1 MKSLRQCK
9 GKNQAGLPC
18 QKASQCD
25 EDLCWSHNPKN
36 RAERV
41 RTASRGGRGR
51 VNREAAEAKEYLRQ
65 LRDDVRSGTCPP
77 GVGSVVNQVVN
88 TMLRSIEVERKLE
101 ESDVRAE
108 FEELKREL
116 GIT

>member
-1 MKSLRQCK
+1 MPSTRQCK
-9 GKNQAGLPC
+9 GKNKEGLPC
-18 QKASQCD
+18 QKAAQYG
-25 EDLCWSHNPKN
+25 EELCWSHNPDN

-41 RTASRGGRGR
+41 RTASRGGRGH
-51 VNREAAEAKEYLRQ
+51 VNREARDARAYLRQ
-65 LRDDVRSGTCPP
+65 LRDDVRDGTCPP

-116 GIT
+116 GIS